1 MWTSLAL
8 PRVPDGNTARVVSTA
23 ETPAGGSMKGLT
35 TSQVAHIKYRLLHS
49 IAPQDELVA
58 LLACE
63 YGVSELTIR
72 RIATGYSKRLV
83 SPMKPTEDAEA

>member
-1 MWTSLAL
+1 
-8 PRVPDGNTARVVSTA
+8 
-23 ETPAGGSMKGLT
+23 MKELT
-35 TSQVAHIKYRLLHS
+35 TSQVAHIKWRLLHT
-49 IAPQDELVA
+49 IAPQDEIIA

-83 SPMKPTEDAEA
+83 APIKPSEEEADV